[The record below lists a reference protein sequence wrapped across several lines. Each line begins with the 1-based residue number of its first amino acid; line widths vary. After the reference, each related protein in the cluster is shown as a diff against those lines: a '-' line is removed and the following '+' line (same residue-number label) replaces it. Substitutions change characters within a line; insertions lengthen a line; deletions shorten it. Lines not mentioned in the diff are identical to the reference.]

1 MLVNLFAKKRAAKKA
16 KEDLVV
22 MANVDTE
29 VRYGE
34 GFMGV
39 ALVGDISMR
48 TMPLLPPPPPP

>member
-48 TMPLLPPPPPP
+48 TMPLLPPSPPS

>member
-48 TMPLLPPPPPP
+48 TMPLLPPPPLS